1 MSFEDEEFFED
12 NTHKVNKLV
21 SFFLITLNVITPLL
35 LLLTHYHIFQIDFS
49 FLLKAE
55 CFIFTVTAVESTL
68 VYGFHSTKFRN
79 SHPIAYERL
88 QHLGKY
94 FGLMTTAA
102 LLAILGTHAHIGIYI
117 SYALV
122 IFISCLYYSMRTT
135 VFLSVYSY
143 ILMIASLYGKS
154 VNRVAQGMTFNT
166 ELKDCIA
173 YSIGF
178 TIEFIFATLVAV
190 HMTRMSSR
198 TLTSAIE
205 KNEKLEKTQLDFMKF
220 VPLVLQK
227 HEIITGFHVE
237 HTVEYVRMICN
248 QLKQKG
254 LYENEL
260 TPQNIELYAAAAN
273 LHDVGKIHIPDH
285 ILNKPAKFTPEEY
298 AMMKRH
304 PAVGAEIIE
313 AMPTVFDGN
322 FNQIAA
328 KMALCH
334 HERWDGTG
342 YPNGLKGEE
351 IPLCARIMAVA
362 DVTDALLS
370 FRPYKEPFT
379 IEKTMEIIAQGKGT
393 QFEPAIADAIIELT
407 PLVLMYANERSTNEK
422 EIIMKEIQW
431 REQERESLFHGRVIS
446 EEQQKE
452 ISN

>member
-21 SFFLITLNVITPLL
+21 SIFLITLNVITPLL
-35 LLLTHYHIFQIDFS
+35 LLLTHYHIFQIDLE

-55 CFIFTVTAVESTL
+55 AFILPITIIESAL

-79 SHPIAYERL
+79 SHPLAYERL

-94 FGLMTTAA
+94 FGLMATGI
-102 LLAILGTHAHIGIYI
+102 LLGLLGNHAHIGIYI
-117 SYALV
+117 SYAL
-122 IFISCLYYSMRTT
+122 ITFISCLYYSIRTT
-135 VFLSVYSY
+135 SIISAYSY
-143 ILMIASLYGKS
+143 LVMLASLYGKS
-154 VNRVAQGMTFNT
+154 INRVAEGMTYNS
-166 ELKDCIA
+166 EIKDWIA
-173 YSIGF
+173 YSTGF
-178 TIEFIFATLVAV
+178 TIEFIFVTLIAIQ
-190 HMTRMSSR
+190 MAKMSSR

-260 TPQNIELYAAAAN
+260 TPQNIELFAAAAN
-273 LHDVGKIHIPDH
+273 LHDVGKIHIPDR
-285 ILNKPAKFTPEEY
+285 ILNKPGKFTPEEY

-393 QFEPAIADAIIELT
+393 QFEPAIADALIELA

-422 EIIMKEIQW
+422 EIVMKEIQW
-431 REQERESLFHGRVIS
+431 REQERESLLHGRVIS